1 MSAADT
7 LPNRPAIDV
16 FGAPFVNFDE
26 VEDPETEQSADQVN
40 TELANVTGL
49 CAVSPLAVLTISAV
63 GVITGFR
70 SVWGSD
76 ASVQPVVTNPAT
88 GNWLLT
94 WPSTLATLHPTDDTA
109 QAVSFLGG
117 TGNSSNA
124 TPLVV
129 SISVASNL
137 VNVYIKTDAS
147 VATNAAVFVVLY

>member
-76 ASVQPVVTNPAT
+76 ASAQPVVTNPAT

-129 SISVASNL
+129 SVSVASNL
-137 VNVYIKTDAS
+137 VNVWIKTDAS
-147 VATNAAVFVVLY
+147 VSVNAAVFVVLY